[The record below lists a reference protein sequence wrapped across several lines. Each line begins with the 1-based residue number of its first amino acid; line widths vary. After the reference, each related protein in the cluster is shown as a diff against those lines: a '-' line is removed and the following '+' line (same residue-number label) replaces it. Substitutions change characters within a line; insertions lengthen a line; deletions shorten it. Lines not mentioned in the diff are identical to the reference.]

1 MFHGDQ
7 TELEIFRN
15 KLPTKCV
22 RFKKSWFF
30 TSRLIRINTD
40 KEDKKLKGN
49 IVDVPEQDI
58 ADTFKPLKRLK
69 CTRQK
74 NTYLIIFYGDV
85 YTKEK
90 LHSFGLI
97 DTNNCSRCDVA
108 ENSWFALAN
117 FNLKFP
123 TEIQ

>member
-1 MFHGDQ
+1 MFQGDQ

-22 RFKKSWFF
+22 RFEKSWFF

-40 KEDKKLKGN
+40 KEDRKLED
-49 IVDVPEQDI
+49 IV
-58 ADTFKPLKRLK
+58 DTFKPLKRLK
-69 CTRQK
+69 CTRQN
-74 NTYLIIFYGDV
+74 NTYLIIYHGDV

-90 LHSFGLI
+90 LHRFGLI
-97 DTNNCSRCDVA
+97 DTNNCPRCDVA

-123 TEIQ
+123 TEIL